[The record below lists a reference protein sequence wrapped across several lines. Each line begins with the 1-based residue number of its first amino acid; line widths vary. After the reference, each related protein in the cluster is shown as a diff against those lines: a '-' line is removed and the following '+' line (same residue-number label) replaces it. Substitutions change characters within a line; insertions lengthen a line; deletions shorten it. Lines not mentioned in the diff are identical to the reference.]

1 MRSSTLKN
9 RSKLKGGR
17 RFPFG
22 GVALFLLITAV
33 VFGGGGSHAAFG
45 NLIVGLGALLA
56 ICWFAFRREPLS
68 HRYGRAF
75 AILVA
80 ATIALP
86 LLQLIPLPA
95 GLWQALP
102 GRDLAVEARGLVGAG
117 EQWFA
122 HSLDRGRTLGA
133 LAALLVPLG
142 LLLALDLDRTR
153 KRASLLLVV
162 VGLGLAHFL
171 LGGLQIILGNVS
183 FFGYPNLVDG
193 QLYGFFANHNSA
205 GLFFVLAL
213 CALAA
218 VADSDFFARR
228 KWMMWVAGVLL
239 SLGCVLTQ
247 SRSSLALLILV
258 LFVLA
263 ARTLWS
269 GRLSAHRPRP
279 ALLGGIG
286 IALVLAVGLLAT
298 NTRTL
303 QTFERFENFEDSRPD
318 IWADTLIAVDRYWP
332 VGSGMGTFDEVFQI
346 DESLETLVA
355 QKAGRAHNDFLEIS
369 LEAGV
374 PGILLVFAWLVWL
387 GIAWW
392 RTRETESGRLV
403 SFSALAL
410 LCIALQSL
418 IDYPLRNY
426 AMWSL
431 VAGFAAVLAAANV
444 NSRGLNLAENP

>member
-1 MRSSTLKN
+1 MKN
-9 RSKLKGGR
+9 RSELRGGR

-22 GVALFLLITAV
+22 WAALFQLVVAV

-45 NLIVGLGALLA
+45 NLLVGLGALLA
-56 ICWFAFRREPLS
+56 VCWFAFRGDPLS
-68 HRYGRAF
+68 RRYGGVF

-86 LLQLIPLPA
+86 LLQLVPLPA
-95 GLWQALP
+95 VLWQALP
-102 GRDLAVEARGLVGAG
+102 GRDLAVEARGLVAAG
-117 EQWFA
+117 DEWFA
-122 HSLDRGRTLGA
+122 LSLDRGRTLGA

-142 LLLALDLDRTR
+142 VLLALDLDRKR
-153 KRASLLLVV
+153 KRESLLLVV

-171 LGGLQIILGNVS
+171 VGGLQIILGNVS
-183 FFGYPNLVDG
+183 FFGYPNLVYG

-205 GLFFVLAL
+205 GLFFVLSL

-218 VADSDFFARR
+218 VADSEFFVRR

-247 SRSSLALLILV
+247 SRSSLALLLLV
-258 LFVLA
+258 LLVLG
-263 ARTLWS
+263 ARTLWYR
-269 GRLSAHRPRP
+269 RLSPRRPKP
-279 ALLGGIG
+279 ALMGAFA
-286 IALVLAVGLLAT
+286 IALALAIGLLAT
-298 NTRTL
+298 NARTL
-303 QTFERFENFEDSRPD
+303 QTFERFENLEDTRPAM
-318 IWADTLIAVDRYWP
+318 WADTLIAAGRYWP

-355 QKAGRAHNDFLEIS
+355 PKAGRAHNDFLEIS
-369 LEAGV
+369 LEAGL
-374 PGILLVFAWLVWL
+374 PGILIVLIWLAWLGV
-387 GIAWW
+387 AWW
-392 RTRETESGRLV
+392 RTRGSDGGKLAG
-403 SFSALAL
+403 FSALAL

-431 VAGFAAVLAAANV
+431 VACFAAVLATANV
-444 NSRGLNLAENP
+444 NSRGLNLAKNP